1 MEQFS
6 ELLPVFIALIFTGI
20 FAGILAGLL
29 GVGGGIVIVPVLYF
43 VFQGLGIDPATAMV
57 VATGTSLATI
67 IPTSIS
73 SIRAHNTKG
82 NVDWDLLKRWA
93 PFMILGVLCGSYLV
107 TIVNG
112 HIFSILFGVMAVL
125 VSLNML
131 FRAKAKPLAESL
143 PGKPGQSVIASL
155 IGFFSVMVGIGG
167 GTLGVPTLTAF
178 NVAAHRAVGTAA
190 AFGFLIALPGA
201 LMMLLQGQTPEN
213 APEYT
218 FGLVNLPGLVA
229 IVPLTVLFAPVGA
242 KLGSKLDGALLK
254 KIFAIVLAITGV
266 RMLIQVALTLF

>member
-1 MEQFS
+1 MDQIV
-6 ELLPVFIALIFTGI
+6 ELLPVFIALIFTGV

-43 VFQGLGIDPATAMV
+43 VFQGLGVDPATAMA
-57 VATGTSLATI
+57 VATGTSLTTI

-73 SIRAHNTKG
+73 SIRAHHGKG
-82 NVDWDLLKRWA
+82 NVDWDLLKSFA
-93 PFMILGVLCGSYLV
+93 PFMVIGVLVGSYLV
-107 TIVNG
+107 TIVTG
-112 HIFSILFGVMAVL
+112 HFFSALFGVMAVL
-125 VSLNML
+125 VSANML

-143 PGKPGQSVIASL
+143 PSGPGKGVIASL

-190 AFGFLIALPGA
+190 AFGLLIALPGA
-201 LMMLLQGQTPEN
+201 LMMLVQGQTPVN

-218 FGLVNLPGLVA
+218 FGLVNVPGLVA

-242 KLGSKLDGALLK
+242 KIGAKLDGAMLK
-254 KIFAIVLAITGV
+254 KVFAVVLAITGV
-266 RMLIQVALTLF
+266 RMLIQVISALV